1 MAYEPV
7 PIDTERVLLSAD
19 LRELTELLARNTH
32 DVWAKGRLAEGWR
45 WGPRRDD
52 ARKEH
57 PGLVPYEAL
66 SEAEK
71 EYDRQTALEAI
82 KVILALG
89 YRIEKP

>member
-1 MAYEPV
+1 VAYEPA
-7 PIDTERVLLSAD
+7 PIDTSRVVLSGD
-19 LRELTELLARNTH
+19 LAELTELLARNTH

-52 ARKEH
+52 RRKEH
-57 PGLVPYEAL
+57 PCLVPYEAL
-66 SEAEK
+66 PDAEK
-71 EYDRQTALEAI
+71 GYDRQTALESI